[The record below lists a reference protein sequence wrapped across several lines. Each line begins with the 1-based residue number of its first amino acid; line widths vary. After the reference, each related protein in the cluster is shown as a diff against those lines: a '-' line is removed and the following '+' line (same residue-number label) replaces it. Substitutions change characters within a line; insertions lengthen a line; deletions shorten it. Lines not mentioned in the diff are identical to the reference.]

1 MRRYDCKSSCCLCV
15 VLLTLSQ
22 EPLYVRSVDSDE
34 EQWVSDGEDS
44 DVFQEIK
51 DAMRT
56 RSPAD
61 SPADASFP
69 SARYHSFYCTV
80 SCLFCWRR

>member
-1 MRRYDCKSSCCLCV
+1 MTRRSACNLRCCECVCV
-15 VLLTLSQ
+15 VFASYPTPSQ

-69 SARYHSFYCTV
+69 SARYDSLY
-80 SCLFCWRR
+80 SN